1 MNPYIIYSSVLLGNL
16 RQMKQLR
23 VAPMEHD
30 RTVMIFVLY
39 FEIINQFEDKV
50 MHGTIK
56 IWEERC
62 GNNGFGC

>member
-1 MNPYIIYSSVLLGNL
+1 
-16 RQMKQLR
+16 MKQLR